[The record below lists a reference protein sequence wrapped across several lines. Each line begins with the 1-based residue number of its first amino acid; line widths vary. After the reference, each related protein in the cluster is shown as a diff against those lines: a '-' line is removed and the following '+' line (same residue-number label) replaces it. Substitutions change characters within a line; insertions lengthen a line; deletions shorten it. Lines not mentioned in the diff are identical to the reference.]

1 MVQFGFL
8 SSKFSKTYLFAI
20 VQAFFVTI
28 LWSSSW
34 VIIKFGLEEIPPLI
48 FAGLRY
54 LLGAMILLTLI
65 LSNKENRRS
74 LVSQTGNWWLLIILY
89 GCIFIA
95 VTQGGQFIALNLLPA
110 ITVSFALNLTPIV
123 VVFLSIGLLKEV
135 PSVTQILFFLIALI
149 GVIFYFYPIE
159 LSIELLGFLVL
170 SVLILANAFSSI
182 LGRSINRTE
191 IASPVVVAGVSMLIG
206 AIIMLVAG
214 LAFEGIHI
222 ILSLSPISILY
233 IIWLGIINT
242 ALAFAIWNK
251 VMQKLR
257 AMDLTIINSTML
269 PQIVVL
275 SIIFLG
281 ELPILKEWLGL
292 FLIVIS
298 TLLIQ
303 LSQARRESK
312 DLTPSS

>member
-1 MVQFGFL
+1 MRFGFL
-8 SSKFSKTYLFAI
+8 SRKFSKSYLLAI
-20 VQAFFVTI
+20 AQAFFVTI

-34 VIIKFGLEEIPPLI
+34 VIIKFGLEEIPPLL

-54 LLGAMILLTLI
+54 LLGAVILLTLI
-65 LSNKENRRS
+65 ISNNENRR
-74 LVSQTGNWWLLIILY
+74 LLASQTNNWWLSIGLY

-95 VTQGGQFIALNLLPA
+95 ITQGGQFIALNLLPA

-135 PSVTQILFFLIALI
+135 PSVTQILFFLIAFI

-170 SVLILANAFSSI
+170 SVLILANGFSSI
-182 LGRSINRTE
+182 LGRAINRTE
-191 IASPVVVAGVSMLIG
+191 TASPIIVAGVSMLIG

-214 LAFEGIHI
+214 LAIEGIHI
-222 ILSLSPISILY
+222 ILSLSTVSILY
-233 IIWLGIINT
+233 IIWLGLVNT
-242 ALAFAIWNK
+242 ALAFTIWNK
-251 VMQKLR
+251 AMQRLR

-281 ELPILKEWLGL
+281 ELPILKEWIGL
-292 FLIVIS
+292 FLIVLS

-312 DLTPSS
+312 DLAPSS